1 MASSYYKLT
10 IENRTLTRT
19 KGAKALRKNGAIPG
33 VLYYKGSKTIN
44 VSINKLELN
53 QAIHSGQRIYEIEI
67 QGDTQYAMIKELQY
81 HPVND
86 SVIHI
91 DLMRVRRSEKIK
103 ISVPLILVGDAIG
116 IKEGGVIS
124 QAMTQI
130 EIECYPTD
138 VPEKIELDITDLEMN
153 NAYSVADVKIEDD
166 EINIISGLELNVVS
180 INPPA
185 AEEEPLVEDEELID
199 GDEIEGE
206 EATDDAQAEKTEDGD
221 DKKDKEDSAEKS

>member
-19 KGAKALRKNGAIPG
+19 KGAKTLRKNGAIPG

-53 QAIHSGQRIYEIEI
+53 QAINSGQRIYEIEI
-67 QGDTQYAMIKELQY
+67 KGDTQYAMIKELQY
-81 HPVND
+81 HPVYD

-103 ISVPLILVGDAIG
+103 ISVPLILIGDAIG
-116 IKEGGVIS
+116 IKEGGVLS

-138 VPEKIELDITDLEMN
+138 VPENIELDITDLEMN
-153 NAYSVADVKIEDD
+153 NAYSVADVKIGDE

-206 EATDDAQAEKTEDGD
+206 ELTDAQAEKTEDGD

>member
-53 QAIHSGQRIYEIEI
+53 QAINSGQRIYEIEI
-67 QGDTQYAMIKELQY
+67 KGETQYAMIKELQY

-103 ISVPLILVGDAIG
+103 ISVPLILIGDAIG
-116 IKEGGVIS
+116 IKEGGVLS

-138 VPEKIELDITDLEMN
+138 VPENIELDITDLEMN
-153 NAYSVADVKIEDD
+153 NAYSVADVKIGDD

-206 EATDDAQAEKTEDGD
+206 EATDAQAEKTEDGD